1 MATLALRDR
10 DAIQTEE
17 GLIFRVF
24 GYSHPKDCL
33 RLRR

>member
-1 MATLALRDR
+1 MATLDLRDR

-24 GYSHPKDCL
+24 GYSHPQRRLCL
-33 RLRR
+33 RC